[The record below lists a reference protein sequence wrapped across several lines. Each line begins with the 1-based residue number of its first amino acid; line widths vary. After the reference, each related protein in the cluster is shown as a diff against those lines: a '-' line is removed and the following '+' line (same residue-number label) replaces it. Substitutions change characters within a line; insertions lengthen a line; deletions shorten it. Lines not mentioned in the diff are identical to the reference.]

1 MQNPVL
7 ILSAFENQPQRP
19 KVLIVDDSD
28 FLLKITVNIIDKIR
42 LTLMLNFDILTSEN
56 GEDAYQKY
64 VQHHKDIKM
73 ILMDI
78 HMPIM
83 NGYDSTLKIRE
94 FEELNGIEPQTYI
107 VGLSAEESS
116 QHERRCKVVQMNES
130 ISKPIT
136 RNQVE
141 QLLIMNFT

>member
-1 MQNPVL
+1 
-7 ILSAFENQPQRP
+7 
-19 KVLIVDDSD
+19 
-28 FLLKITVNIIDKIR
+28 
-42 LTLMLNFDILTSEN
+42 MLNFDILTSEN

-141 QLLIMNFT
+141 QLLIMNFTWFL